1 MPGLYDRIFFY
12 RNGKLD
18 MEAEAVN
25 PGYQGDPLPVATIA
39 KEFAGVTPTPKH
51 LKLDIVNFIPVAGSN
66 VADVVNDFLQTKKVK
81 VRIQFGGAG
90 DIVNSEGYLTGPQMT
105 SGAADHSKLNYSF
118 MGTANAVQKA

>member
-1 MPGLYDRIFFY
+1 MAVGVYDRIYFY
-12 RNGKLD
+12 LNGKLAV
-18 MEAEAVN
+18 EAEAVN

-51 LKLDIVNFIPVAGSN
+51 LKLDIVEFIPVAGSS
-66 VADVVNDFLQTKKVK
+66 VKDVVNAFLQTKKIK

-90 DIVNSEGYLTGPQMT
+90 DMVNSEGFLTGPQMT

-118 MGTANAVQKA
+118 MGTANPVQ